1 MKFLLFS
8 SLLGLGLA
16 STDNDQADCQGVS
29 GGGCAGW
36 NAAAPDPD
44 INPNIDGNNV
54 GATNSVDCLESSG
67 GAGLVSYC
75 RCRWGFRGVGS
86 LGDTPGG
93 GGFAAGTRTGCA
105 QTPAGTDVCGDGIV
119 QGTEQCDFG
128 IISEVNATASDEAG
142 GVAAFTQRHVESGNC
157 GMTGGRGDCLWNSC
171 PWRIARNAP
180 TPLVKWQATGNG
192 INRGAAPEGGVEL
205 HFALWYPKAY
215 HNVHTNPYDCDEM
228 ESDGN
233 THETPAEGDAGGHGE
248 PYDQHDGITDGDN
261 WHWPTGMNIGS
272 NSIDLAKA
280 SQQGGLGEDHC
291 YRLNQINAKGC
302 EQDPAVAGGDP
313 ATCEEGWE
321 RQAGL
326 ARGVDHARQ
335 DACAHSI
342 FYQADFLATVSAEC
356 YTLKDN
362 GLAATLS
369 YFTSYIRIH
378 NVEVD
383 LDVEDLRNAQYTLG
397 HMGAGNG
404 DPGGMFS
411 RIFTRRNVDIE
422 LPFFITF
429 NRTVEATAEL
439 AVTSSLFGFSAVVDY
454 VEYIVNAFGDTGT
467 EFADGSTRAPGATGG
482 GLGSGSGSIVLAT
495 SINPGYKL
503 HNSSGDAGAITP
515 SAANIAALSAASPV
529 YFSSPDA
536 TIGSEAP
543 YVETSFG
550 CDPVNDSETVDGG
563 GAHRCEQ
570 FWKYTV
576 NALACSF
583 GGIYSTSWDVQC
595 NKVDDSA
602 GAAVNAFCPGA
613 DSYDGL
619 VATRDD
625 DGNEDNGVYNK
636 VAITFTLDPGPEDC
650 VQEFENDVVL
660 SADLTCSSQDG
671 GGTSEV
677 FHNQML
683 FCKLVIDSGVSI
695 DTSELI
701 RVENKGPYD
710 NIIFPSQYADHHTEI
725 AYDSSGGTLGADS
738 NVIKFEFRVTP
749 KQFKQDFDA
758 RNPWTIYAQA
768 KVAYSASDAQAR
780 RLLSLSPS
788 LSEQRAKCLEHGC
801 ADIGPIRSL
810 LQLEE
815 EDGGAVQGSSKAYI
829 AGLDYQPDVPVVA
842 DDVYLADLDMGM
854 EDEEDAAQPIV
865 LNTLVLAGL
874 GFLAMH

>member
-16 STDNDQADCQGVS
+16 QEQADCQNVS
-29 GGGCAGW
+29 GGGCAGGL
-36 NAAAPDPD
+36 NA
-44 INPNIDGNNV
+44 DGNSLS
-54 GATNSVDCLESSG
+54 AANSVDCLETSG
-67 GAGLVSYC
+67 GAVSSYC

-86 LGDTPGG
+86 IGETPGG
-93 GGFAAGTRTGCA
+93 SGFGAGTRLGCTA
-105 QTPAGTDVCGDGIV
+105 TPANTDVCGDGIV
-119 QGTEQCDFG
+119 QGSEQCDFG
-128 IISEVNATASDEAG
+128 IISEAAAIGADEAG
-142 GVAAFTQRHVESGNC
+142 GTPMYTQDHVESGKC
-157 GMTGGRGDCLWNSC
+157 GGRGDCLWDNC

-180 TPLVKWQATGNG
+180 TPLVKWQADGNG
-192 INRGAAPEGGVEL
+192 INRPENGGTGVEIN
-205 HFALWYPKAY
+205 FALWYPKAY

-228 ESDGN
+228 ESTEQ
-233 THETPAEGDAGGHGE
+233 THETDADENAGGHGE
-248 PYDQHDGITDGDN
+248 PYDQHPGITDGDN
-261 WHWPTGMNIGS
+261 WHWPAGRNIGS
-272 NSIDLAKA
+272 DSIDLAKA
-280 SQQGGLGEDHC
+280 SQQGGFGEVSC
-291 YRLNQINAKGC
+291 YSLNDGNAEGC
-302 EQDPAVAGGDP
+302 DQASNPAD
-313 ATCEEGWE
+313 CEEGWT
-321 RQAGL
+321 
-326 ARGVDHARQ
+326 RGSPRDHTAARQ

-342 FYQADFLATVSAEC
+342 LYQADFLATVSNQC

-362 GLAATLS
+362 GDQSLS

-397 HMGAGNG
+397 QRDVDSGK
-404 DPGGMFS
+404 PGGMFS

-454 VEYIVNAFGDTGT
+454 VEYIINAFGTGS
-467 EFADGSTRAPGATGG
+467 EFEDGSTQAPGATEDGS

-503 HNSSGDAGAITP
+503 SDVSGDAGYITP
-515 SAANIAALSAASPV
+515 SATLLGDDGDVRWYAPD
-529 YFSSPDA
+529 SSVGN
-536 TIGSEAP
+536 TAP

-550 CDPVNDSETVDGG
+550 CDPVNDVDTLDGG

-570 FWKYTV
+570 FWSYQV
-576 NALACSF
+576 EAMACSF
-583 GGIYSTSWDVQC
+583 AGIYSTSWDVQC
-595 NKVDDSA
+595 NKVDDS
-602 GAAVNAFCPGA
+602 GTNAVNAFCPGA
-613 DSYDGL
+613 ASYSGL

-625 DGNEDNGVYNK
+625 QGNENNNVYNN
-636 VAITFTLDPGPEDC
+636 VAITFTLDPGPDDC

-660 SADLTCSSQDG
+660 SADLTCTSQDG
-671 GGTSEV
+671 GGSTEV

-683 FCKLVIDSGVSI
+683 FCTLSIDSGVAI
-695 DTSELI
+695 DSSEI
-701 RVENKGPYD
+701 VRVENKGSTDAVIYPED
-710 NIIFPSQYADHHTEI
+710 YAGHHVEI
-725 AYDSSGGTLGADS
+725 SYSSSGGTLGADS
-738 NVIKFEFRVTP
+738 NELKFEFRVTP

-768 KVAYSASDAQAR
+768 KVTYSDGTNAQSR

-788 LSEQRAKCLEHGC
+788 LAEQRSKCLEHGC

-815 EDGGAVQGSSKAYI
+815 EDGSAVQGSSKAYI

-874 GFLAMH
+874 GFLAMY

>member
-16 STDNDQADCQGVS
+16 GTDNDQANCQGVS
-29 GGGCAGW
+29 GNGCAASADQNAEG
-36 NAAAPDPD
+36 NSAAA
-44 INPNIDGNNV
+44 
-54 GATNSVDCLESSG
+54 THSVDCLESDD
-67 GAGLVSYC
+67 AGTVLSYC

-93 GGFAAGTRTGCA
+93 GGFAANTRRGCSA
-105 QTPAGTDVCGDGIV
+105 TPANTDVCGDGIV
-119 QGTEQCDFG
+119 QGDEQCDFG
-128 IISEVNATASDEAG
+128 IISELAADPTDEAG
-142 GVAAFTQRHVESGNC
+142 GLAEYSQQHAESGNC
-157 GMTGGRGDCLWNSC
+157 GLAANCAWASC

-192 INRGAAPEGGVEL
+192 INRPDGGGAGVEI

-215 HNVHTNPYDCDEM
+215 HNVHTNPYNCDEM
-228 ESDGN
+228 ESAGN
-233 THETPAEGDAGGHGE
+233 THTTAGE
-248 PYDQHDGITDGDN
+248 PYDQHAGIGDGDN

-280 SQQGGLGEDHC
+280 SQEGGLGQASC
-291 YRLNQINAKGC
+291 YALNDANAAGC
-302 EQDPAVAGGDP
+302 DGGDP

-321 RQAGL
+321 RIGL
-326 ARGVDHARQ
+326 RDHTHHRK

-342 FYQADFLATVSAEC
+342 FYQADFIATVNAEC

-362 GLAATLS
+362 GVAATLS

-397 HMGAGNG
+397 HRGVDTGS
-404 DPGGMFS
+404 PGGMFS

-454 VEYIVNAFGDTGT
+454 VEYIVNAFGDAGT
-467 EFADGSTRAPGATGG
+467 ELADGSQNTGPGA

-503 HNSSGDAGAITP
+503 SDASGDAGAITP
-515 SAANIAALSAASPV
+515 SAADLGNDGNVAWGLPNAGGNI
-529 YFSSPDA
+529 
-536 TIGSEAP
+536 GEEHP
-543 YVETSFG
+543 YQDTSFG
-550 CDPVNDSETVDGG
+550 CPAVNDVDTLDGG

-570 FWKYTV
+570 FWKYEVT
-576 NALACSF
+576 ALACSF
-583 GGIYSTSWDVQC
+583 QGIFSTSWDVQC
-595 NKVDDSA
+595 NKVVD
-602 GAAVNAFCPGA
+602 AANAHCPGA
-613 DSYDGL
+613 SSHTGL

-625 DGNEDNGVYNK
+625 DGLENLNVYNK
-636 VAITFTLDPGPEDC
+636 VAITFTLDPGPDDC

-660 SADLTCSSQDG
+660 SADLTCSSQDE
-671 GGTSEV
+671 GGTEEV

-683 FCKLVIDSGVSI
+683 FCKLVIDSGVNI
-695 DTSELI
+695 DTSELVRI
-701 RVENKGPYD
+701 ENKGPND
-710 NIIFPSQYADHHTEI
+710 AIILPSQFGGHHAEI
-725 AYDSSGGTLGADS
+725 SYVSSGGTLGADS
-738 NVIKFEFRVTP
+738 NWLKFELRVTP

-768 KVAYSASDAQAR
+768 KVAYNDGTDAQSR

-788 LSEQRAKCLEHGC
+788 LAEQRSKCLEHGC